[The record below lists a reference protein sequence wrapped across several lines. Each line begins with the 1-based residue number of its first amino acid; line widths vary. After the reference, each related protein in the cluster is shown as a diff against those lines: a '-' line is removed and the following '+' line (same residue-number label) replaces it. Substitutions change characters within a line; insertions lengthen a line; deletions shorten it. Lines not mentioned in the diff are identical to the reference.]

1 MTPENQ
7 VEPGSTSH
15 PFDAWDGAIRAA
27 ALLAFAYGWVY
38 FPIVSQHR
46 GDFYFMLTNRETS
59 VSHWNGQG
67 FGYGPVFVLYDLMLR
82 PLSDLLAMRLMFV
95 MNHLLLAVTFLLL
108 IQTYLPAPRTDREVS
123 VALFAWVNFYPLVQT
138 LRQNNVE
145 VTELFFLSLA
155 GLFLSRASEGWA
167 GAALGMASATKFL
180 PLLLLPYLLWRR
192 RWRMVAMAVV
202 AFCVTATVAAVVK
215 GFLPW
220 NGFETLGKAAS
231 TGWANQHL
239 NNQGLIA
246 VSLRAFSTFDLTK
259 DSQTAAFPRVSDAET
274 AIAVGLG
281 LVAVAVLTVVAILW
295 RRVGLVARR
304 STHHP
309 ELTEQLLVL
318 TVIILGL
325 PFAHTHYFCLVV
337 GAYFALIRST
347 LRHEL
352 PATTVRLAVISFCV
366 LGLLA
371 PMRLLDPL
379 VLRLFPL
386 SLVDLWKLWSLPTMG
401 AISLAWALVSLH
413 RVQLEVSAGADEGR
427 QASTPSVTGR
437 LA

>member
-1 MTPENQ
+1 MTQ
-7 VEPGSTSH
+7 GMS
-15 PFDAWDGAIRAA
+15 PFTQSPRQSVHDRYIRTL
-27 ALLAFAYGWVY
+27 ALLAFAYGWIY

-46 GDFYFMLTNRETS
+46 GDFFFMLTNRETS
-59 VSHWNGQG
+59 VAHWNGQG
-67 FGYGPVFVLYDLMLR
+67 FGYGPIFALYDLVLR
-82 PLSDLLAMRLMFV
+82 PLPDLLAMRLTFV
-95 MNHLLLAVTFLLL
+95 MNHLLLAITFLLL

-123 VALFAWVNFYPLVQT
+123 LALFAWVNFYPLVQT

-155 GLFLSRASEGWA
+155 GFYLSRAHEGRA
-167 GAALGMASATKFL
+167 GAALGMAGATKFL
-180 PLLLLPYLLWRR
+180 PLMLLPYLLWRR
-192 RWRMVAMAVV
+192 RWRMVAMALV
-202 AFCVTATVAAVVK
+202 AFGATATLVAALK

-220 NGFETLGKAAS
+220 NGFETLGTAAS

-246 VSLRAFSTFDLTK
+246 VALRAFSTFDLTK
-259 DSQTAAFPRVSDAET
+259 DSQTAAFPRVSDAEA
-274 AIAVGLG
+274 AISVGLG
-281 LVAVAVLTVVAILW
+281 LVAVAVLTVVAVLW

-304 STHHP
+304 STHRP

-318 TVIILGL
+318 TVIILSL

-337 GAYFALIRST
+337 AGYIALIRPM
-347 LRHEL
+347 LRQEL
-352 PATTVRLAVISFCV
+352 PPTAARLAVLSFCI

-386 SLVDLWKLWSLPTMG
+386 SLVDLWKLWSLPSLG
-401 AISLAWALVSLH
+401 AILLALALVSLH
-413 RVQLEVSAGADEGR
+413 RVQLESLTRGEAR
-427 QASTPSVTGR
+427 QARFAGSEN
-437 LA
+437 AD